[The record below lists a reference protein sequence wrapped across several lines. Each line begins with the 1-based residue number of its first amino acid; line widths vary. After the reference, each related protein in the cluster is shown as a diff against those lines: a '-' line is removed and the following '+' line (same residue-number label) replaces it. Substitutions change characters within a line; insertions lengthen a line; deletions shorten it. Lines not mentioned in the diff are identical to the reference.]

1 MLLHVLEK
9 RFSGMKAQAEEK
21 KKALLKKMEAGGLN
35 EEEEEWLD
43 NEGNF
48 VDEFLLM
55 EKLKAIAPNNQHI
68 PISASDIQ
76 IIQKIS
82 LFETEHTQGKK
93 DALPSTQKKTLPA
106 APLEKKKKTATVS
119 SPKKKQSV
127 KQKLNLKSESKSSKK
142 PIRATMAQKIEV
154 LDWYDKN
161 GKNQTKTA
169 KHFNEIYPEIGFKQP
184 LISAWV
190 ADCDRIR
197 EQADSSASH
206 YKRVRITKFPQIEEM
221 LDQWVTQAL
230 HSKLTITGDVI
241 RAKWHEFASMEKIP
255 SEEWLNLSQGWLTR
269 FKARHGLQSFTK
281 HGEAAQADKEVI
293 DEERKRVSEL
303 VQGFARK
310 DIWNMDE
317 TGLFY
322 SMPPDRGL
330 AKEKCSGLK
339 ASKTRITIAVTTNSD
354 GSEKLPLLI
363 IGKWAKP
370 KAFKKKSGLSLGFD
384 YHFNKRAWMTTEI
397 FHDWIGRFNCEMRSQ
412 KRNILLLVD
421 NFSAHSLPEGGLSN
435 IRLELFSPNLTA
447 HIQPMDAG
455 IIKAFKSHYKQ
466 RFISKSI
473 QRYNQGTPITS
484 VYNIDQ
490 LAAMHLSRLAWQC
503 VSETTIRNCWNHT
516 GIFPGQLTRFDGT
529 ENDRALEKQID
540 RLQSMGLLHATNRMS
555 IAELLNPAD
564 ESGYSIWTSE
574 EIFRSV
580 KDSRTEDDDQDDDN
594 NSEPPPPPKPT
605 AKEVFKAISLI
616 NNYIESD
623 TSVAA
628 DKLNQSM
635 ETYSKSLL
643 DHLITTAQQS
653 TITSFFPPADSS

>member
-93 DALPSTQKKTLPA
+93 DALPLTQKKTLPA

-303 VQGFARK
+303 VQGFTRK

-322 SMPPDRGL
+322 LMPPDRGL

-447 HIQPMDAG
+447 HIQVTLQAE
-455 IIKAFKSHYKQ
+455 IHLE
-466 RFISKSI
+466 
-473 QRYNQGTPITS
+473 
-484 VYNIDQ
+484 

-529 ENDRALEKQID
+529 ENDQALEKQID

-643 DHLITTAQQS
+643 DHLITTARQS

>member
-1 MLLHVLEK
+1 
-9 RFSGMKAQAEEK
+9 
-21 KKALLKKMEAGGLN
+21 
-35 EEEEEWLD
+35 
-43 NEGNF
+43 
-48 VDEFLLM
+48 
-55 EKLKAIAPNNQHI
+55 
-68 PISASDIQ
+68 
-76 IIQKIS
+76 
-82 LFETEHTQGKK
+82 
-93 DALPSTQKKTLPA
+93 
-106 APLEKKKKTATVS
+106 
-119 SPKKKQSV
+119 
-127 KQKLNLKSESKSSKK
+127 
-142 PIRATMAQKIEV
+142 MAQKIEV

-169 KHFNEIYPEIGFKQP
+169 KHFAEVYPEIGFKQP

-197 EQADSSASH
+197 QQADTSASH
-206 YKRVRITKFPQIEEM
+206 YKRVRVTKFPQIEEM

-241 RAKWHEFASMEKIP
+241 RAKWQEFASMEKIP

-293 DEERKRVSEL
+293 AEERTRVSEL
-303 VQGFARK
+303 IQGFARK

-317 TGLFY
+317 TRLFY

-397 FHDWIGRFNCEMRSQ
+397 FHEWIGRFNCEMRSQ

-435 IRLELFSPNLTA
+435 IRLEFFSPNLTA

-473 QRYNQGTPITS
+473 QRYDQGTPITS

-503 VSETTIRNCWNHT
+503 VSETTIRSCWNHT
-516 GIFPGQLTRFDGT
+516 GIFPGQLTRFDDA
-529 ENDRALEKQID
+529 ENNRALEKQID
-540 RLQSMGLLHATNRMS
+540 RLQSMGLLHATNR
-555 IAELLNPAD
+555 IDLQIGQRFKN
-564 ESGYSIWTSE
+564 
-574 EIFRSV
+574 R
-580 KDSRTEDDDQDDDN
+580 RRHQEDDND
-594 NSEPPPPPKPT
+594 SEPPPPPKPT

-635 ETYSKSLL
+635 ETYSKSLV
-643 DHLITTAQQS
+643 DHLITTARQT
-653 TITSFFPPADSS
+653 TITSFFTPANSS